1 MFHYS
6 WEAFESKNIH
16 NTGNDDTQCPLVRV
30 VVRRETNFQNRRTLF
45 DSSNVK
51 RQIINERD
59 LEEYKKYDEISG
71 CFGYQVSISY
81 LRVENFR

>member
-6 WEAFESKNIH
+6 WETFKSRNIH
-16 NTGNDDTQCPLVRV
+16 DTVNDDTQCPLVRV

-51 RQIINERD
+51 RQIVKEKD
-59 LEEYKKYDEISG
+59 LEEYKKYDDISG

-81 LRVENFR
+81 FR